1 MCTLAGHSDPVIS
14 VAFSRDGKRVVSG
27 SDDNLVKIWNT
38 ETGDEVSSHA
48 CPR

>member
-1 MCTLAGHSDPVIS
+1 MHTLTGHLGHVNV